1 MQVAVLGATGGRGR
15 RVARD
20 LLERPEVHRV
30 VLIGLTD
37 ADLGD
42 AVLDAHRSRAVAAP
56 VPLSVAGIS
65 SALDGMDVV
74 ACCLDAGEDPVAA
87 ARAELTTFEA
97 ARAAKVAYVTAC
109 EERDS
114 IRAMRSQAP
123 PAGGGPP
130 LILGM
135 SWSPG
140 LSNLLVAMGA
150 ERFDHVEAVRIA
162 WCTPRSDRG
171 DDGLGRLVR
180 TWAGEAEVIEEGG
193 VLGRRPGSSGEN
205 VFFPE
210 PVGWQRVHVVRGAEV
225 DTLPTTLGRLE
236 SLMVKGGIGGVPAKA
251 LAQMVVRPPLLASP
265 EGLLE
270 AGRALHMDSD
280 DPGAGASPGANGALA
295 NGPLAE
301 GATVTKT
308 RDAKKAAPRSG
319 GEARKAG
326 RAGSRVG
333 VHARF
338 GVLTRGLA
346 SGLTPSQ
353 PRAAG
358 WSSLRVDVTGRA
370 GGRIGTVTFGIVDR
384 LANLESAP
392 MLVAALLVGGGE
404 VHARGVLSPE
414 AAFAPARFLAMLGE
428 RGVRVATLER

>member
-15 RVARD
+15 RVVRD
-20 LLERPEVHRV
+20 LLERAEVDRV
-30 VLIGLTD
+30 VVVGVTGAELD
-37 ADLGD
+37 AT
-42 AVLDAHRSRAVAAP
+42 VVDAHRSRAVAAA

-65 SALDGMDVV
+65 SALDGIDV
-74 ACCLDAGEDPVAA
+74 ALCCLDAGADPVAG
-87 ARAELTTFEA
+87 ARAELTAFEA
-97 ARAAKVAYVTAC
+97 ARLAKVAYLTAC

-114 IRAMRSQAP
+114 IRAMLSQAP

-130 LILGM
+130 LVLGM

-140 LSNLLVAMGA
+140 VSNLLVALGA
-150 ERFDHVEAVRIA
+150 EHFDQVEAVRIA

-171 DDGLGRLVR
+171 DSGIGRLVR
-180 TWAGEAEVIEEGG
+180 TWAGEAEVIEAGD
-193 VLGRRPGSSGEN
+193 VRRRRPGSAGEN

-236 SLMVKGGIGGVPAKA
+236 SLTVKGGIGAPARA
-251 LAQMVVRPPLLASP
+251 LAQMVVRPPLLARP

-270 AGRALHMDSD
+270 AS
-280 DPGAGASPGANGALA
+280 
-295 NGPLAE
+295 
-301 GATVTKT
+301 
-308 RDAKKAAPRSG
+308 
-319 GEARKAG
+319 GEAVPAEQLG
-326 RAGSRVG
+326 RSAQVCMGTGQTPANPAATRTPDDAPPGQGGMRIG

-338 GVLTRGLA
+338 GALTRGVA
-346 SGLTPSQ
+346 SGLGPSR

-358 WSSLRVDVTGRA
+358 WSSLRVDVTGHA
-370 GGRIGTVTFGIVDR
+370 GGRTRTATFGIVDR

-392 MLVAALLVGGGE
+392 MLVAGLLAGTGE
-404 VHARGVLSPE
+404 LHGHGVVAPE
-414 AAFAPARFLAMLGE
+414 VAFAPARFLAVLAE

>member
-1 MQVAVLGATGGRGR
+1 VEVAVLGATGGRGR
-15 RVARD
+15 RVVRD

-30 VLIGLTD
+30 VLVGIAD
-37 ADLGD
+37 ADLDG
-42 AVLDAHRSRAVAAP
+42 VVIDAHRNRAVAAA

-65 SALDGMDVV
+65 SALHGIDVV
-74 ACCLDAGEDPVAA
+74 LCCLDAGDDPVGA
-87 ARAELTTFEA
+87 ARGELTAFEA

-130 LILGM
+130 LVLGM

-180 TWAGEAEVIEEGG
+180 TWAGEAEVIEAGD
-193 VLGRRPGSSGEN
+193 VRGRRPGSSGET

-236 SLMVKGGIGGVPAKA
+236 SLTVKGGIGGVPAKV

-270 AGRALHMDSD
+270 
-280 DPGAGASPGANGALA
+280 GAGDPLRMGPEDRSGEASGATNAALA
-295 NGPLAE
+295 TRTRDARTRD
-301 GATVTKT
+301 ART
-308 RDAKKAAPRSG
+308 RDAKAP
-319 GEARKAG
+319 G
-326 RAGSRVG
+326 RGGSRIG

-338 GVLTRGLA
+338 GVLTRGVA
-346 SGLTPSQ
+346 SGLTPSE

-370 GGRIGTVTFGIVDR
+370 GTQTRTVTFGIVDR

-404 VHARGVLSPE
+404 VHAHGVVAPE
-414 AAFAPARFLAMLGE
+414 VAFAPARFLAMLGE